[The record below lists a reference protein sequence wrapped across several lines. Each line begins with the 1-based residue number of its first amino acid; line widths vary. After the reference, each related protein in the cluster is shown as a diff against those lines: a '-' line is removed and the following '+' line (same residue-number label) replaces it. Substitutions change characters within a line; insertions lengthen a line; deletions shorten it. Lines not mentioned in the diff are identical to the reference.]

1 MYIYMAY
8 IVYVY
13 IYIYVFCCTHLYF
26 IFCHLVTLWCLI
38 QWESY
43 SDHPLVRF
51 LVVSRASRLCELDFY
66 TRLPG
71 WATASGRGGVRWVFS
86 SDVRF
91 TCFIGCSQW
100 VWVKT
105 KNPGYHRW
113 LSLFLVWTIQL
124 LGYPILTHT
133 HDDWFVSELVL
144 VWFVAS
150 SALWSAHFRCHLRGS
165 VVSIGSLFPTVELH
179 RSFAQHISLQTP
191 VRLGEQTTLSWHLKQ
206 IMLIVT
212 LKNQLQDLA
221 SWRVTDFDIFLKL
234 KFRTS

>member
-1 MYIYMAY
+1 M
-8 IVYVY
+8 VY
-13 IYIYVFCCTHLYF
+13 IYSICVYIDMFFVLYTSVFHFWSFGHIVVLNPMRIIFWSSTCCAL
-26 IFCHLVTLWCLI
+26 
-38 QWESY
+38 
-43 SDHPLVRF
+43 F

-71 WATASGRGGVRWVFS
+71 WATASGRGEVRWVFS
-86 SDVRF
+86 SDVKF